1 MRFIDRAPLTRHQV
15 DSFIPLWAYDE
26 PKKKKKR
33 PAGSAKDGGKRRK
46 EKKAGADAGPGVGA
60 EGEGAGAG
68 ASSALETPVPGN
80 ATRRSATIE
89 EIEDDEA

>member
-1 MRFIDRAPLTRHQV
+1 LQV

-46 EKKAGADAGPGVGA
+46 DKKVGGEAGAAAGAGAGVGT
-60 EGEGAGAG
+60 EGAGAG
-68 ASSALETPVPGN
+68 AGVSSALETPVQVGN
-80 ATRRSATIE
+80 VTRRSATIE